1 MIESLKKGVD
11 LSCDLLLLTVTKTEQ
26 EQLLEAAANLHLP
39 VTERRDKLDREF
51 HDFGKLGAYR
61 VLAIRSKMGAL
72 GYGGSAAMAQFYR
85 AETQAT
91 GIIAVGMAFGMSS
104 ALQKIGDVLVST
116 GIFPYDDRDVVLIDG
131 KPEYRY
137 ESPAVAADSKSPLY
151 GPKPREC
158 AKYRQA
164 KPSLVALFE
173 RHVKS
178 SGDDFHVYFG
188 ALLSGGARIQC
199 AAYRDMLYQRFEGR
213 GKHIVGGEM
222 EAVGLLSCS
231 DPQAPWWIVVKGI
244 CDFADENSHGDFD
257 SNRRLACRNAA
268 SFVLASL
275 CQATEADEL

>member
-1 MIESLKKGVD
+1 MIDTGEGLT
-11 LSCDLLLLTVTKTEQ
+11 CDLLLLTVTKTEQ
-26 EQLLEAAANLHLP
+26 EQLLAAADELQLP
-39 VTERRDKLDREF
+39 FTKRRDKLDREF

-61 VLAIRSKMGAL
+61 VLAIRSKMGPL

-104 ALQKIGDVLVST
+104 QLQRIGDVLVSS
-116 GIFPYDDRDVVLIDG
+116 GIFPYDDRDVVSVSG
-131 KPEYRY
+131 VPEYRY
-137 ESPAVAADSKSPLY
+137 ERPIAGADSMSLPD

-158 AKYRQA
+158 ARYRPA
-164 KPSLVALFE
+164 KPSLIRLFE
-173 RHVKS
+173 RHVRTSKR
-178 SGDDFHVYFG
+178 DFHVHFG

-199 AAYRDMLYQRFEGR
+199 AAYRDMLYRHFEGR
-213 GKHIVGGEM
+213 GKPIVGGEM

-244 CDFADENSHGDFD
+244 CDFADENCVSDFD
-257 SNRRLACRNAA
+257 GNRQVACRNAA

-275 CQATEADEL
+275 RQATEADKL